1 MSDAVVIT
9 TPEGLYCPAGDFHID
24 PWRPVPRAVL
34 THGHADHARAGSAS
48 YLVAAPGAALI
59 RERLGAAAPI
69 EPVAYGEHR
78 RYGAAT
84 VSLHPAG
91 HILGSAQVRIAVDD
105 AVWVVTGDYKRDPD
119 PTCAP
124 FEVVPCDTLITEAT
138 FALPIYRWPAPEA
151 VAREV
156 LAWWDACV
164 RARVPAVL
172 YCYAL
177 GKAQRLLAELARV
190 TDRPV
195 HLHGALVGLT
205 ALYREQGVA
214 MLPTT
219 PVSDSARG
227 RDFAGELILAPPS
240 AAGSPWMRRFASAS
254 TAFASG
260 WMRVRGNRRR
270 RGHDRGF
277 VLSDHADWPALV
289 ATVRDTGARRVLA
302 THGNT
307 DAFVRWLIE
316 QGHDA
321 ARLGTDYHG
330 EDGAA

>member
-1 MSDAVVIT
+1 MDGDLVIG

-24 PWRPVPRAVL
+24 PWRPVARAVL
-34 THGHADHARAGSAS
+34 THGHADHARPGSAA

-59 RERLGAAAPI
+59 RARLGAEAPVEAI
-69 EPVAYGEHR
+69 AYGQTR
-78 RYGAAT
+78 RLGAAT

-91 HILGSAQVRIAVDD
+91 HILGSAQVRIAVGD

-138 FALPIYRWPAPEA
+138 FALPVYRWPPAEA

-156 LAWWDACV
+156 LDWWDACV

-177 GKAQRLLAELARV
+177 GKAQRLLAELARLCE
-190 TDRPV
+190 RPV

-205 ALYREQGVA
+205 ALYRDAGVA
-214 MLPTT
+214 MLPTQ

-240 AAGSPWMRRFASAS
+240 AAASPWMRRFAQAA
-254 TAFASG
+254 TGFASG
-260 WMRVRGNRRR
+260 WMRVRGHRRR

-289 ATVRDTGARRVLA
+289 ATVRDSGARRVLA

-307 DAFVRWLIE
+307 EAFVRWLGE
-316 QGHDA
+316 QGYAA